1 MLRTIRTNL
10 SSPKAISI
18 TLITIFAIIAL
29 FARGGTTSL
38 SENLNQPI
46 SCKEGEW
53 FDSPYFTGDPGNCPD
68 LIEYVFKAA
77 SVDEKNSEFLI
88 RFSTL
93 PSGKYGA
100 AMRNSGWV
108 SSSYWID
115 ADTADFTRL
124 TNSQG
129 STSQGATMRAKMS
142 DKNALFLYP
151 FDRYEGEIKAQAVD
165 QISKGLIP
173 ATVIASDSTLAG
185 WKLSFKEGGVPFEAT
200 SGKAIYE
207 DGIITIYWGLNRAN
221 VVFFAV
227 FILLTLMIIALGSA
241 YALTRSVGRG
251 RRPPSMNLL
260 LWIATVLFAIL
271 QVRTNFPGN
280 PPIGILLDFAIV
292 FPVLG
297 LLLILGIV
305 NTVYWLRRTDWDYE
319 NEPTMEENL
328 A

>member
-10 SSPKAISI
+10 SSPKALTSI
-18 TLITIFAIIAL
+18 LIATILFLAL

-53 FDSPYFTGDPGNCPD
+53 INSPYFSGDIGNCPD

-77 SVDEKNSEFLI
+77 SIDEKNSEFLI

-93 PSGKYGA
+93 PSGRYGS

-108 SSSYWID
+108 TSSYWID
-115 ADTADFTRL
+115 ADTSDFIRL
-124 TNSQG
+124 TNSEG
-129 STSQGATMRAKMS
+129 STSQGATLRAKMS

-151 FDRYEGEIKAQAVD
+151 FDRYEGEIKAQAID
-165 QISKGLIP
+165 QISKALIP
-173 ATVIASDSTLAG
+173 ATVIASDSTLSG
-185 WKLSFKEGGVPFEAT
+185 WKLSFKEKRAPSKET
-200 SGKAIYE
+200 SGKAVYD
-207 DGIITIYWGLNRAN
+207 DGIVTLFWGLDRAN
-221 VVFFAV
+221 VVYFAV
-227 FILLTLMIIALGSA
+227 FILLALMIIALGSA
-241 YALTRSVGRG
+241 FALTRSVGRG
-251 RRPPSMNLL
+251 KRPPSMNLL

-280 PPIGILLDFAIV
+280 PPIGILMDFAIV

-305 NTVYWLRRTDWDYE
+305 NTIYWLRRADWDYE
-319 NEPTMEENL
+319 NEPMMEENL